1 MYVPF
6 VALTMLILPLASIV
20 AEHALHPAIPITI
33 LVGRW
38 FVFWSVGVRLTFA
51 GLRQFFQPAYTARKI
66 FHASSDDV
74 LPLIR
79 ELGVANVST
88 GLVGLLS
95 LAAPSFVLP
104 VAISAGFFYGVA
116 GVRHVAERHRSLNEN
131 IAMVSDLFMA
141 AVLLFSAGIL
151 WLRH

>member
-1 MYVPF
+1 VQTQI
-6 VALTMLILPLASIV
+6 VVTQQKVSLPA
-20 AEHALHPAIPITI
+20 
-33 LVGRW
+33 
-38 FVFWSVGVRLTFA
+38 F
-51 GLRQFFQPAYTARKI
+51 TARKI

-95 LAAPSFVLP
+95 LWAPSFVLP

-116 GVRHVAERHRSLNEN
+116 GLRHVAERHRSLNGEHRHGERF
-131 IAMVSDLFMA
+131 IHGRSLPVLGWDTLA
-141 AVLLFSAGIL
+141 APLAGCL
-151 WLRH
+151 